1 MKERELKLQK
11 IKVNYLDGAF
21 WVVPSSW
28 NLFNVH
34 IRSTTIKKA
43 HSIKQIV
50 EQDQL
55 VFGNYYFSFNSDRE
69 FKLFNLVQK
78 ESDLKIQLDQK
89 NVQAILQEGAFLFPI
104 QENVFF
110 KLDRKGLGYIYDGY
124 CFFVNQNYFDK
135 LVAYHRQFAKSE
147 QFIFTWHKSEF
158 RLVEQNKA

>member
-1 MKERELKLQK
+1 M
-11 IKVNYLDGAF
+11 
-21 WVVPSSW
+21 
-28 NLFNVH
+28 
-34 IRSTTIKKA
+34 RSTTIKKA

-78 ESDLKIQLDQK
+78 ESDLKIKLDQK

-110 KLDRKGLGYIYDGY
+110 KLDRKGLDYIYDGY

-147 QFIFTWHKSEF
+147 QFIFT
-158 RLVEQNKA
+158 